1 MNKIK
6 FRLKNT
12 KNIKIYINNINT
24 MYQLLLQLKINTLFI
39 SLIFLTYVCYSF
51 TVGSVPDH
59 LKTLQINNVSDNS
72 GFGNPIF
79 REEMARNLITK
90 FRNDNSFSLVE
101 GLGNARL
108 TVAISSITDAPVSVQ
123 PGELEKERRVNV
135 TTKAEYFDNV
145 KKKVV
150 WERSFDNFAIYD
162 VSNVQENRNREIFRI
177 LEQTS
182 NDILLAVVSG
192 W

>member
-1 MNKIK
+1 MENRKNK
-6 FRLKNT
+6 
-12 KNIKIYINNINT
+12 
-24 MYQLLLQLKINTLFI
+24 LLFQLKINILII
-39 SLIFLTYVCYSF
+39 SLVFLIYGCYSF
-51 TVGSVPDH
+51 TGGSVPTH
-59 LKTLQINNVSDNS
+59 LKTLQITNVSDNS

-79 REEMARNLITK
+79 REEMARNLIVK

-101 GLGNARL
+101 GLGDARL
-108 TVAISSITDAPVSVQ
+108 TVAISSISDIPVSVQ

-145 KKKVV
+145 KKKVI
-150 WERSFDNFAIYD
+150 WEKSFDNFAIYD